1 MSVDAGHLSQGH
13 QDAFDLRD
21 EIIMQGNHQDDSL
34 LYDSHDAQVEDRSVL
49 EDEDEEEDDASST
62 LSIPNESIDF
72 DLVYSFHTFVATVEG
87 QANVMKGDSL
97 FLMDDSNS
105 YWWLVRV
112 LKTGQIGYIPAENI
126 ETPFERLAR
135 LNKHRNIDLA
145 AATPAEQQEDVR
157 QSRER
162 VRSVLAA
169 RNFNGGH
176 HSPSSS
182 HKSVIFTGS
191 SVYYYPPF
199 VWGNPSR
206 AIGEDPSRGIG
217 EDGDELWDEDE
228 YGSEESRE
236 DVDEV
241 TETIHGMEPDDGMS
255 WEDDAV
261 VQAQAQVHQINPVH
275 LGTVG
280 APSHHNGSGSLL
292 GAVDVAVDTS
302 HHLSTDFQAPI
313 LRAQISREKLTNQ
326 LAPSPASS
334 SKEILDPAE
343 ISETKRLTVTPSIA
357 REGELLRN
365 TSSVIQRSF
374 SISSVASGA
383 SSQDSSSSKRQRED
397 NMDADG
403 SDSRRSRT
411 KGPDKKL
418 RKDRSVS
425 GDSRDSQDSA
435 DPTPPSGE
443 KERKEKKKGG
453 FMSLFSSKKKDKK
466 DRDTKPSTSGVD
478 TLGRSSTDSITVTP
492 TENRDDLT
500 RQEPSSRRTESPVS
514 IHAARLQQKDQE
526 QQQLYQQYLRKS
538 PTDTPDGPYASET
551 PSAPLGATLVSP
563 ANQSAAGA
571 LLSPTQR
578 TSRPGSLIL
587 TSSTL
592 EGSSAVPTL
601 SVLRVFAGDNLQSD
615 ATFKTV
621 LVNAST
627 TSAEL
632 VRQGIQRFR
641 LPHGENPE
649 DYYLSIKQLEG
660 SEAVLESDENPLLA
674 FEQLVERALSIPTV
688 KRSSVGSISSLASNL
703 SMHPA
708 IAKLGMNDFT
718 DDSAVKLYL
727 HRRTGLSRESPNMEP
742 TTTSFVNDESSGSV
756 SGNRLSITTSEGPGA
771 VSLERFNSPSTRFS
785 LQVIIYPDDLPDG
798 MVFDPHT
805 EAIIPKSSLQRR
817 SSSSSGPSPGVSQ
830 THRKKIFVFPK
841 NTTVAE
847 VIEAS
852 LERFGIVEG
861 VVEGGD
867 DVEDKPAK
875 RRSSSRVR
883 YGLSVTYSD
892 MQPRELQ
899 PSSKV
904 LDAFSQPPIFKFVD
918 RRSAELRRRSGDAMQ
933 ILGTV
938 DDIQSNDP
946 TFVLHKSLGIKSTS
960 GIRSKGS
967 NHLDEL
973 ALHQRYRDSTGESG
987 LVHLSRRDS
996 EHPIAQ
1002 SDDVIV
1008 RQNADRGL
1016 DVIVREKGVV
1026 KSGRQG
1032 SSIRYG
1038 FIPPSGESYDIRS
1051 LLEEEW
1057 RALGDNAEAYPKL
1070 GPNDDILD
1078 ALCRKPSQVLRQT
1091 LGRIMSRAQPS
1102 TLAVPSRNLT
1112 DEDLSPSVYSDTGT
1126 PVVSPIR
1133 GEVEITPS
1141 RGAYAGQAVS
1151 ANEIIRDVA
1160 STGSV
1165 QAGPDSMLPPD
1176 ATHTQHSHRIHPSI
1190 SSIDS
1195 DISQYTSG
1203 SDTQGEV
1210 QIENTVRLEVQ
1221 QAMDVNQD
1229 SGLSRMLATIELEAD
1244 LSRPPP
1250 PPPVPMIDKY
1260 FLGIPLSL
1268 DTLHPA
1274 ARDFFEPSFR
1284 RLDDAEKRLSS
1295 LLQMAQAIGS

>member
-1 MSVDAGHLSQGH
+1 M
-13 QDAFDLRD
+13 
-21 EIIMQGNHQDDSL
+21 
-34 LYDSHDAQVEDRSVL
+34 
-49 EDEDEEEDDASST
+49 
-62 LSIPNESIDF
+62 
-72 DLVYSFHTFVATVEG
+72 
-87 QANVMKGDSL
+87 
-97 FLMDDSNS
+97 
-105 YWWLVRV
+105 
-112 LKTGQIGYIPAENI
+112 
-126 ETPFERLAR
+126 
-135 LNKHRNIDLA
+135 
-145 AATPAEQQEDVR
+145 R

-176 HSPSSS
+176 QSPSSS

-206 AIGEDPSRGIG
+206 AIGEDPSRAIG

-241 TETIHGMEPDDGMS
+241 TETMHGMEPDDGMS

-280 APSHHNGSGSLL
+280 TPLHHNGSGSLL

-302 HHLSTDFQAPI
+302 HHLSTDLQAPI

-357 REGELLRN
+357 REGELIRN

-383 SSQDSSSSKRQRED
+383 SSQDSSSSKRPRED

-403 SDSRRSRT
+403 GDSRRSRT

-443 KERKEKKKGG
+443 KEKKEKKKGG
-453 FMSLFSSKKKDKK
+453 FMSLFTSKKKDKK

-478 TLGRSSTDSITVTP
+478 TLGRSSTDSMTVTP
-492 TENRDDLT
+492 AENRDDIT
-500 RQEPSSRRTESPVS
+500 RQEPSSSRRTESPVS

-538 PTDTPDGPYASET
+538 PTDALDGPYASET
-551 PSAPLGATLVSP
+551 PSAPLGATLVSS

-660 SEAVLESDENPLLA
+660 SEAVLESEEHPLLA

-727 HRRTGLSRESPNMEP
+727 HRRTGLSRESPNLDMEP
-742 TTTSFVNDESSGSV
+742 TMTSFVNDESSGSV
-756 SGNRLSITTSEGPGA
+756 SGNRLSITTLEGLGA

-892 MQPRELQ
+892 MQREFRPGTSLRPSLTLLPARELQ

-918 RRSAELRRRSGDAMQ
+918 RRSAELRRRSGDAVQ

-946 TFVLHKSLGIKSTS
+946 TFVLHKSLGIKSAS

-987 LVHLSRRDS
+987 LVHLGRRDS

-1032 SSIRYG
+1032 GSIRYG
-1038 FIPPSGESYDIRS
+1038 FIPPTGESHDIRS

-1057 RALGDNAEAYPKL
+1057 RALGDNTEAYPKL

-1102 TLAVPSRNLT
+1102 TLAVPSRNLR
-1112 DEDLSPSVYSDTGT
+1112 DEDLSPSIYSDTGT
-1126 PVVSPIR
+1126 PVVSPVR
-1133 GEVEITPS
+1133 GEVEIIPS

-1160 STGSV
+1160 PTGSV
-1165 QAGPDSMLPPD
+1165 QAGPDSMLPQD

-1203 SDTQGEV
+1203 SDTQREV
-1210 QIENTVRLEVQ
+1210 QIENTVEVQ
-1221 QAMDVNQD
+1221 QAKDVSQD

-1250 PPPVPMIDKY
+1250 PPPVPMIDKH

-1284 RLDDAEKRLSS
+1284 RLEDAEKAR
-1295 LLQMAQAIGS
+1295 